1 MTLGLDCSSSR
12 VFYFDPPL
20 LRCFSLLSRR
30 KIINRADRR
39 VFLLVVYRFRYLFE
53 RRFSESWFFFF
64 FLFSKDTIF
73 STLSFRSF
81 RFKLATLNKATLI
94 LVHDSIRQQF
104 KSYFSVRTSKEEM
117 VSYTVWEIDDPRD
130 VIIGRKL
137 SYCAFQ
143 LDVI

>member
-1 MTLGLDCSSSR
+1 M
-12 VFYFDPPL
+12 
-20 LRCFSLLSRR
+20 
-30 KIINRADRR
+30 I
-39 VFLLVVYRFRYLFE
+39 
-53 RRFSESWFFFF
+53 FFFF
-64 FLFSKDTIF
+64 FFSKDTIF